1 MPVSSHRPQSPHI
14 ANRSFH
20 LMKLR
25 PLFLLPLISQQVF
38 AAAITWDLANVNN
51 NWNITDTNWTSGAT
65 YVNGDDAIFNAATGE
80 TVTVAAGGV
89 TPTSTTISG
98 NGS

>member
-1 MPVSSHRPQSPHI
+1 
-14 ANRSFH
+14 
-20 LMKLR
+20 MKASRLSAFFA
-25 PLFLLPLISQQVF
+25 PLFATSLH
-38 AAAITWDLANVNN
+38 AAPITWNQANANN
-51 NWNITDTNWTSGAT
+51 NWNTTDANWTGGAT